1 MSTRREFL
9 KWGGIISS
17 ATLLLPLKSTA
28 SFLAPNFKANRH
40 LFFSPDEFPEMR
52 KRIRLPLFR
61 KFWQEMLKADLK
73 ADEKFLEK
81 EIQFNNQ
88 IRHLARADKILMRE
102 SFVYAMT
109 GKKNRG
115 DLARLALQKILTF
128 KKWDYFLSDGKHV
141 MGLQRAP
148 LTVKSLL
155 LSYEYMG
162 DAFSKSEKE
171 AIVTQLPDKGLEPCY
186 RSLWGILHPAESA
199 GWGFDPESSYYEV
212 RDMHRWPIILR
223 YTNLRA
229 VPLSALGLGS
239 LFLGKDFPRYREWM
253 NIVQKSYDDFKGTYN
268 PDGSYPEGTSY
279 CRYTSQE
286 LILFLNSLYRNTGK
300 EWYKDIN
307 WPGTMD
313 FFLMTTMPSDTHP
326 EGHVNFGDAGGGFGS
341 ELGFWT
347 ADRYGDAQAQFAAK
361 HLSQYHTP
369 FSIWWYNPSL
379 PEKKPEGRW
388 FYRNYGIGWVVITT
402 GFKPKD
408 FVLAMRS
415 GGPANHEHA
424 DRNSVIVKCCSENLW
439 VDNWHPPY
447 NHLDP
452 GWPLRTSPAHNTVLI
467 NGKGHQYHNGLE
479 GTNASKASAKVIS
492 EKTTEVYAIVSSD
505 ATSAYHWVT
514 PDVGAVVRTVLTVPD
529 LKLVVVLDR
538 LKIKSKAASFRA
550 RWFIDNEDQKGTISF
565 HGSQFV
571 FARPKGKL
579 VGACAGS
586 VGVRLEAGTFPV
598 PQKYGTFPYL
608 DIHAGQ
614 KAKDVGL
621 LTAAVAVA
629 SGTENTSVTIEGEF
643 PRWKIVGKTGTRSF
657 EIRMNS
663 IPLVPEFE
671 VNV

>member
-9 KWGGIISS
+9 KWGGLFST

-28 SFLAPNFKANRH
+28 SFLAPNQSSNAA
-40 LFFSPDEFPEMR
+40 LFFTPGDLPAMR
-52 KRIRLPLFR
+52 KRIKLPLFQ

-88 IRHLARADKILMRE
+88 IRHLARADNILMRE
-102 SFVYAMT
+102 SFVYAMS
-109 GKKNRG
+109 GDKSRS

-148 LTVKSLL
+148 LTVKALL
-155 LSYEYMG
+155 LS
-162 DAFSKSEKE
+162 DAYVGEALSKSERE
-171 AIVTQLPDKGLEPCY
+171 AIIAQLPEKGLEPCY
-186 RSLWGILHPAESA
+186 RSLWGILHPAEST

-223 YTNLRA
+223 HTNLRA
-229 VPLSALGLGS
+229 VPLSALGLGA
-239 LFLGKDFPRYREWM
+239 LFLGKAYARYPEWM
-253 NIVQKSYDDFKGTYN
+253 NIVKKSYDDFKGTYQ

-286 LILFLNSLYRNTGK
+286 LILFLNALYRNTGK
-300 EWYKDIN
+300 TWYKDIN
-307 WPGTMD
+307 WPGVMD
-313 FFLMTTMPSDTHP
+313 FYLMTTMPSTTHP
-326 EGHVNFGDAGGGFGS
+326 EGHVNFGDAGGGPGS

-347 ADRYGDAQAQFAAK
+347 AHRYGDAQAQFVAK

-369 FSIWWYNPSL
+369 FSVWWYNPSQ
-379 PEKKPEGRW
+379 PEARPEGRW
-388 FYRNYGIGWVVITT
+388 FYRHFGIGWVVVTT

-424 DRNSVIVKCCSENLW
+424 DRNSVILKCCAENLW

-492 EKTTEVYAIVSSD
+492 EKTTDAYAIVSSD

-514 PDVGAVVRTVLTVPD
+514 PDVDAVVRTVLTVPE
-529 LKLVVVLDR
+529 LKLVVVVDR
-538 LKIKSKAASFRA
+538 LKMRTRAATFQA
-550 RWFIDNEDQKGTISF
+550 RWFIDNEDEKGRISF
-565 HGSQFV
+565 NGSHFV

-586 VGVRLEAGTFPV
+586 AGVRLERGTFPV

-608 DIHAGQ
+608 DVHAGQ
-614 KAKDVGL
+614 KGKDVAL
-621 LTAAVAVA
+621 LIVAVA
-629 SGTENTSVTIEGEF
+629 AASGAEKPVVKIEGES
-643 PRWKIVGKTGTRSF
+643 PRWEIVGKTEKHSF
-657 EIRMNS
+657 KISLNS
-663 IPLVPEFE
+663 VPLVPEFE
-671 VNV
+671 IVI